1 MRRSRRRSK
10 NKKTESSR
18 GWKLGDFHLISPR
31 MTSPNPPKAG
41 SPFKRD
47 DAPSAVERKEGSGRP
62 SRLEQSAALRARG
75 GSIWDLA
82 NPQLREITVYEPG
95 KPIEETA
102 RELGIEPDAII
113 KLASNEN
120 PLGPSPKAIEAM
132 RAALSNAH
140 LYPDGS
146 GFYLCKA
153 VAAKLGLAPDNV
165 ILGNGSNEVIEFLGH
180 AFLNPGD
187 DVIIFQYAF
196 IIYKLLATS
205 FAARTIELPTPKF
218 QQDLGATLEAI
229 TPKTRLIFIP
239 NPNNPTGALVSQRAI
254 DSFMSR
260 VSENIVVVFDE
271 AYFEFLDDPPDT
283 LQYVREGRNV
293 VVLRTFSKIH
303 GLAGLRLGY
312 GIATA
317 DLIEV
322 LHKTRQPF
330 NVNSIAQ
337 AGALAALED
346 DAHLRETKRV
356 IDEGRA
362 YLQEQFAEMQVPF
375 VPAVAN
381 FVMVNVGDGC
391 AVFEKLLRRQI
402 IVRPLK
408 GYGLPEWVRITVGT
422 MEENRKL
429 IAALSEVMLG

>member
-1 MRRSRRRSK
+1 M
-10 NKKTESSR
+10 
-18 GWKLGDFHLISPR
+18 
-31 MTSPNPPKAG
+31 A
-41 SPFKRD
+41 
-47 DAPSAVERKEGSGRP
+47 
-62 SRLEQSAALRARG
+62 
-75 GSIWDLA
+75 SIWDLA
-82 NPQLREITVYEPG
+82 NPQLRDITVYEPG

-102 RELGIEPDAII
+102 RELGIDPAEII

-120 PLGPSPKAIEAM
+120 PLGPSPKAVQAM
-132 RAALSNAH
+132 RAALKNAH

-146 GFYLCKA
+146 GFYLRKA
-153 VAAKLGLAPDNV
+153 VAAKLGLAPENI

-187 DVIIFQYAF
+187 DVVTSQYAF
-196 IIYKLLATS
+196 IIYKLLATA
-205 FAARTIELPTPKF
+205 FAARTIEVLTPDF
-218 QQDLGATLEAI
+218 QQDLDAMLYAI

-239 NPNNPTGALVSQRAI
+239 NPNNPTGTLLSEPKI

-260 VSENIVVVFDE
+260 VPKNIIIVFDE

-303 GLAGLRLGY
+303 GLAGLRIGY
-312 GIATA
+312 GVATA

-362 YLQEQFAEMQVPF
+362 YLQKQFAEMRIPF

-391 AVFEKLLRRQI
+391 AIFEKLLRRKI

-408 GYGLPEWVRITVGT
+408 GYGLPEWVRISVGT
-422 MEENRKL
+422 MEENKKL
-429 IAALSEVMLG
+429 IAALREVVRTE